1 MNCKKCGHEWQSY
14 GEALTCPACGTAAT
28 LTQTEKQ
35 TLWEQAYEAE
45 HIRDMALRARC
56 YLKLA
61 EQGDAKAQF
70 AYGECKRR
78 GEGVAQNEE
87 EAVFWYK
94 ASARRLSPVAAYRLA
109 MCLAKSPS
117 FGDGTR
123 QAFFWLRVGA
133 ELGDAEAAYE
143 LSRVYEEGR
152 GVDASHRHALYWL
165 MTAARRGQGEACA
178 TLAKMYFEGNGVEK
192 NNAVARYF
200 LKKAPSGLRTKWL
213 ALRLGAGDCTE
224 PAELFLPEREEER
237 LVLGRQAENEG
248 EYAIASYLY
257 FIAAKGGSDE
267 AASRLGRFYEEG
279 LGVPKST
286 EEARRRYGIA
296 AKAGNANAL
305 LHLGLLAE
313 GGEGGDADGKTALE
327 CYTRLEE
334 KGDAEGAFHL
344 GEMYRKGALLP
355 KDYPEAIRHYKLAAR
370 LGHRGAEAALE
381 GLRRE
386 ADAAYEKGRMA
397 EDIGDMTISV
407 TQYRFAAEMGHAAAA
422 YTMGLLC
429 ERSATCAKD
438 RREAVSYYTV
448 AAESGHVGGICRLGL
463 CYSRGFG
470 VARDYAKANS
480 LLSIA
485 AKQNDAEA
493 AGELA
498 ALKARRYR
506 RVARRFYSIAT
517 VLYRKGN
524 VSEAIQFRNIA
535 AKLGSVRAMYMLGCH
550 FEFGDGV
557 SPDRIKA
564 NAWYNRAVSMG
575 FDPAKG
581 DIKGGYLR
589 ERKKLILTKIQ

>member
-14 GEALTCPACGTAAT
+14 GDSLACPACGTAAT

-35 TLWEQAYEAE
+35 TLWEEAYEAE
-45 HIRDMALRARC
+45 SIRDMALRARC

-61 EQGDAKAQF
+61 EQGDAKAQL
-70 AYGECKRR
+70 AYGECLRR

-87 EAVFWYK
+87 EAIYWYK
-94 ASARRLSPVAAYRLA
+94 ASARRLSPIAALRLA
-109 MCLAKSPS
+109 KCLEKSQS
-117 FGDGTR
+117 FGDVSR
-123 QAFFWLRVGA
+123 QVFFWLRVGA
-133 ELGDAEAAYE
+133 ELGDADSAYE
-143 LSRVYEEGR
+143 LSRAYEEGR

-165 MTAARRGQGEACA
+165 MTAARRGQGDACIV
-178 TLAKMYFEGNGVEK
+178 LAKMYLDGNGVEK
-192 NNAVARYF
+192 NNAAARYF
-200 LKKAPSGLRTKWL
+200 LKKAPSGLRAKWL
-213 ALRLGAGDCTE
+213 TLRLGTGESAE
-224 PAELFLPEREEER
+224 PAELYLPEREEER
-237 LVLGRQAENEG
+237 LALGRQAENEG

-267 AASRLGRFYEEG
+267 AMSRLGRFYEEG
-279 LGVPKST
+279 LGVPKSV
-286 EEARRRYGIA
+286 EEARRRYSIA
-296 AKAGNANAL
+296 AKAGNSDAL
-305 LHLGLLAE
+305 LHLGMLAE
-313 GGEGGDADGKTALE
+313 GGVGGEADGKTAFD

-344 GEMYRKGALLP
+344 GEMYRKGALLS
-355 KDYPEAIRHYKLAAR
+355 KNYPEAIRHYKLAAK
-370 LGHRGAEAALE
+370 LGHKSAEAALE
-381 GLRRE
+381 VLRRE

-407 TQYRFAAEMGHAAAA
+407 AQYRFAAEMGHAAAA

-429 ERSATCAKD
+429 EKTATKAKE
-438 RREAVSYYTV
+438 RREALSYYTV
-448 AAESGHVGGICRLGL
+448 AAEGGHVGGIARLGL

-470 VARDYAKANS
+470 VARNYAKANS

-485 AKQNDAEA
+485 AKQNDPEA
-493 AGELA
+493 TEELA
-498 ALKARRYR
+498 LLKARRHR
-506 RVARRFYSIAT
+506 RAARRFYSIAT

-557 SPDRIKA
+557 AADRMKA
-564 NAWYNRAVSMG
+564 TAWYNRALAMG
-575 FDPAKG
+575 FDPAKV